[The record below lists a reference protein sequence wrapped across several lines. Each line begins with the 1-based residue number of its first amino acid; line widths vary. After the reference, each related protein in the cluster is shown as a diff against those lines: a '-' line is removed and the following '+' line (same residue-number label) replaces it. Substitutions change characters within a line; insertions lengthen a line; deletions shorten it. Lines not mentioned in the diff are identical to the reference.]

1 MAELKSTIEIDVE
14 GIKQFQALTKRA
26 RADIL
31 AIKKAL
37 LDKGFK
43 GNAKELQK
51 AAVVYR
57 REFLKAIKD
66 IERADLSRIKKVL
79 EAQAANIVR
88 VSSTQKNGATPKQ
101 SADLEQLETAS
112 AVVDALGVDA
122 DEASESIDGLNESLV
137 ETGEGAAEMEG
148 GFEGADEA
156 VQGTIQSIS
165 DLEERNKE
173 IKEAL
178 KNAPQEGQEGYEELS
193 DTIRVLTSEYG
204 ENRDVIL
211 EFNRGLRQ
219 GVQETELKQGSI
231 FELSQTVRRLSKEY
245 GALSEAERKS
255 AEGLELKTK
264 IKETKDE
271 LNGLRSEIGD
281 NRGFVGGYIQALNGL
296 GGPLGKA
303 KTGVGALSGAFKLLL
318 ANPVVAVVA
327 ALAAALT
334 GLFKAFSSTKE
345 GAEFMER
352 ASARLGAT
360 LDVLRDLAVTVG
372 KFLVDAF
379 ENPQE
384 SIKELGNFI
393 INNVINRF
401 KGLIDIIF
409 VLGDAIK
416 ALASTDIEALKTAAK
431 DATTALTQIYSGLD
445 ENQQKKIKDGI
456 SGVVDEI
463 VREGDEVSRLT
474 GLLQGLRDEQRGLAL
489 DRAKQDTALVKA
501 RDASRDVNTPLAE
514 RIELLKD
521 IASKENALTSI
532 EIATQKRKLD
542 AIKAIAAASDTSADQ
557 LDKINAEAIKL
568 ERLKQL
574 SATKILTLNRQL
586 RQLEAKSAKE
596 VSSNLKSETKLRQEL
611 LTVIFSQNA
620 KRASAARAL
629 NIKLRK
635 IEIDS
640 IEDLTQRLIEEEKTR
655 AEKIRN
661 QQIEDFNKTISDQ
674 LAQLEAVKAAG
685 EKSAEEV
692 KVFEAKVNSDIFEL
706 TELNNRLLQSQEEA
720 HLKKMQALRNDA
732 NAEAARKREEGFQGE
747 IEAIDKE
754 DLEKQRKEGEASD
767 LAIDASIKKSKAV
780 ASAAVFAVQTSFDLI
795 SKIQAAAA
803 AAENKAFADSIA
815 QRQKNIDAI
824 NADLENATGVRKQFL
839 ERQLQVEKAA
849 QEKLKQQAEKAARE
863 QAEAQRAIQ
872 IVQAIVNGALAVTN
886 ALGSAPPPAN
896 FILAGAVGAAAAVE
910 VGIIARQKFS
920 EGGKV
925 LANGKITQ
933 GANIPIQ
940 PNGDNILA
948 QTDDGQMITIKTNE
962 VILNEEQQRLLGGD
976 STFASIGVSGFANGG
991 RVSDNNNFQFSGD
1004 NSPNFEALNKV
1015 ASSGEDRL
1023 LKKLSDLNISVNVTE
1038 ITNLQTQQAKVEN
1051 QTSFN

>member
-37 LDKGFK
+37 QDKGFK

-51 AAVVYR
+51 AAVLYR

-101 SADLEQLETAS
+101 SADLEQLETAA
-112 AVVDALGVDA
+112 AVVDSLGVDA
-122 DEASESIDGLNESLV
+122 EGTTESIDGLNEALV
-137 ETGEGAAEMEG
+137 ETGEGATEAAE
-148 GFEGADEA
+148 GFEGVDES
-156 VQGTIQSIS
+156 VQGTVQSIS
-165 DLEERNKE
+165 DLEERNKD
-173 IKEAL
+173 IKEVL
-178 KNAPQEGQEGYEELS
+178 KNTPQEGQEGYEELS
-193 DTIRVLTSEYG
+193 DTIRVLTAEYG
-204 ENRDVIL
+204 ENRDTIL

-219 GVQETELKQGSI
+219 GVQETELKKDSI
-231 FELSQTVRRLSKEY
+231 FELSQTVRRLTKEY
-245 GALSEAERKS
+245 SAMGQAERKS
-255 AEGLELKTK
+255 AEGLNLKKK

-296 GGPLGKA
+296 GAPLGKA
-303 KTGVGALSGAFKLLL
+303 KAGVGALSGAFKLLL

-327 ALAAALT
+327 ALVAALT
-334 GLFKAFSSTKE
+334 GLFRAFASTKA

-384 SIKELGNFI
+384 SIKELGKFL

-409 VLGDAIK
+409 VVGDALK
-416 ALASTDIEALKTAAK
+416 ALASTDMKALEDAAK
-431 DATTALTQIYSGLD
+431 DAATALTQIYSGLD
-445 ENQQKKIKDGI
+445 ENQQQKIKDGI
-456 SGVVDEI
+456 GGVVDEI
-463 VREGDEVSRLT
+463 AREGDEVSRLT
-474 GLLQGLRDEQRGLAL
+474 GLLQKLRDEQRGLSL

-532 EIATQKRKLD
+532 EIAAQQRKLD

-557 LDKINAEAIKL
+557 LDKINSEAIKL

-586 RQLEAKSAKE
+586 RQLEAKAAKE
-596 VSSNLKSETKLRQEL
+596 VSNNLKGETKLRQEL

-635 IEIDS
+635 IEVDS
-640 IEDLTQRLIEEEKTR
+640 IEDLTRRLIEEERLR
-655 AEKIRN
+655 AEKIRS
-661 QQIEDFNKTISDQ
+661 QQIENFNKTITDQ
-674 LAQLEAVKAAG
+674 LEQLAAVKAAG
-685 EKSAEEV
+685 EKSAKEV
-692 KVFEAKVNSDIFEL
+692 EIFEAKVNADIFEL
-706 TELNNRLLQSQEEA
+706 TELNNKLLQLQEKE
-720 HLKKMQALRNDA
+720 HLKKMQTLRNDA
-732 NAEAARKREEGFQGE
+732 NAEAAKKREQGFSGE
-747 IEAIDKE
+747 IEAADEEYLKKQAKE
-754 DLEKQRKEGEASD
+754 EEQGDLD
-767 LAIDASIKKSKAV
+767 LDASISRSKAI
-780 ASAAVFAVQTSFDLI
+780 ASAVTSAVQVSFDLI
-795 SKIQAAAA
+795 GKVQAAAA

-815 QRQKNIDAI
+815 QRQRNIDAI
-824 NADLENATGVRKQFL
+824 NEDLENATGVRKQFL
-839 ERQLQVEKAA
+839 ERQLQIEKSAK
-849 QEKLKQQAEKAARE
+849 EKLNQQAEKAARK
-863 QAEAQRAIQ
+863 QAETQRIIQ
-872 IVQAIVNGALAVTN
+872 LTQAVVNGALAVSG
-886 ALGSAPPPAN
+886 ALAMQPFTPAN
-896 FILAGAVGAAAAVE
+896 YILAATAGAAVAVE
-910 VGIIARQKFS
+910 VGVIASKKFAD
-920 EGGKV
+920 GGIV
-925 LANGKITQ
+925 Q
-933 GANIPIQ
+933 GA
-940 PNGDNILA
+940 
-948 QTDDGQMITIKTNE
+948 
-962 VILNEEQQRLLGGD
+962 
-976 STFASIGVSGFANGG
+976 SHANGG
-991 RVSDNNNFQFSGD
+991 VSASVKGAPNIELEGGESIMTVRATQMYKEELSQMNASAGGKKFQFGGD
-1004 NSPNFEALNKV
+1004 VTPNFEALNKV
-1015 ASSGEDRL
+1015 SSSDENRL
-1023 LKKLSDLNISVNVTE
+1023 LKQLSELNISVNVTE